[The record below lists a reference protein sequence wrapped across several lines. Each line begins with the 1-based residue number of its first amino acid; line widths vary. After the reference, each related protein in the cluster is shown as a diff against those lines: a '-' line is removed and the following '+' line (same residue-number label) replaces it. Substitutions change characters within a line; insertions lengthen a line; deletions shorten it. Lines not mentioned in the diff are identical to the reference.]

1 MKTSF
6 FKHSAFVLLC
16 AGALST
22 APACSDVEQD
32 EMFPITIIGEL
43 ALADAEGYPLNTNDE
58 LPVIIGT
65 PVQLRYSFAPTDATR
80 PELTF
85 TTADPSVATVSAE
98 GLITG
103 VSDGH
108 TTLTVAPAHAYSTSV
123 AIRLN
128 VVTTPTLVSA
138 IEFVAESIPESF
150 FVGQTARLEATAA
163 PADATFKR
171 LVFSSLD
178 EEIATVTPEGL
189 LTGVSKGDVTIRCS
203 ATDGSEVYVDV
214 KLFVDQVIPVQKADL
229 IPPVNTDPTDYTE
242 WAVGESCQLTYTME
256 PANASSYTLQWS
268 SSNEDVAR
276 VTSEGKVLFLKGGTV
291 AITLTCPETG
301 YASTVDLTVGEG
313 FVRDNLDDENNLRW
327 EVNPSHIKSGATMT
341 WYEKFVQV
349 STYVSNSQGR
359 ADWGHVGNVTLHAG
373 NYPILAIKMTNP
385 LDTHKDSGV
394 TQCRITLDAAPG
406 LGAYGNTFNKYAV
419 LADPGDGIPVYYY
432 DLKEGTF
439 GGSKVKLSD
448 TAPTDLT
455 TLQFK
460 VADMKTITAPVQYN
474 VYWIRTFK
482 SVEDLEAFAKA
493 HPEEAPSF

>member
-6 FKHSAFVLLC
+6 FKHSAFALLGAGVLL
-16 AGALST
+16 S

-32 EMFPITIIGEL
+32 ELFPITVVGEL

-58 LPVIIGT
+58 LPVIIGS
-65 PVQLRYSFAPTDATR
+65 PVQLHYSFAPTDATNT
-80 PELTF
+80 ELIF

-108 TTLTVAPAHAYSTSV
+108 TTLTVAPAYAYSTSV

-171 LVFSSLD
+171 LVFSSLN
-178 EEIATVTPEGL
+178 EEIATITPEGL
-189 LTGVSKGDVTIRCS
+189 LTGVSKGDATIRCS
-203 ATDGSEVYVDV
+203 ATDGSEVYADV
-214 KLFVDQVIPVQKADL
+214 TLFVDQVIPVQKADL
-229 IPPVNTDPTDYTE
+229 VAPVCTDPTDYAE

-256 PANASSYTLQWS
+256 PANASAYTLQWS

-276 VTSEGKVLFLKGGTV
+276 VTAEGKVLFLKGGTV

-301 YASTVDLTVGEG
+301 YTSTVDLTVGEG
-313 FVRDNLDDENNLRW
+313 FIRDMYKDEKNIGW
-327 EVNPSHIKSGATMT
+327 DVATANAVKT
-341 WYEKFVQV
+341 WTDKFVRITAA
-349 STYVSNSQGR
+349 SGSKYRG
-359 ADWGHVGNVTLHAG
+359 DWRRNGTTTLHAG
-373 NYPILAIKMTNP
+373 NYPIVAIKMTNP
-385 LDTHKDSGV
+385 KDTHKVGD
-394 TQCRITLDAAPG
+394 CRITFDTAPN
-406 LGAYGNTFNKYAV
+406 LGAFGKSHNKYTEFKG
-419 LADPGDGIPVYYY
+419 DDGIPVYYY
-432 DLKEGTF
+432 DIQNGTF
-439 GGSKVKLSD
+439 GDGNKVSD

-455 TLQFK
+455 TFQFK
-460 VADMKTITAPVQYN
+460 IADMTVTDGVTVLPVQYN
-474 VYWIRTFK
+474 IYWVRTFK
-482 SVEDLEAFAKA
+482 SVADMEAFVRA
-493 HPEEAPSF
+493 HQDDAPSF